1 MATDE
6 ELLDRLDRIA
16 TILGIGFSDQ
26 LERARSTVREDSV
39 DAAVLDVVRSGWVTS
54 GEIKRVVTKSA
65 KVSDRTVQRSL
76 AGLVARGYVRVA
88 GAPPN
93 VSYRSSGVL

>member
-16 TILGIGFSDQ
+16 TILEIGFSDQ
-26 LERARSTVREDSV
+26 LERARAAVREEPV
-39 DAAVLDVVRSGWVTS
+39 DAAVLDVVRDGWVTS
-54 GEIKRVVTKSA
+54 GEIKRAVTKSA
-65 KVSDRTVQRSL
+65 RVSDRTVQRSL

-88 GAPPN
+88 GEPPN